1 MFKSI
6 VSILTI
12 ASILISSIPVMASPV
27 NGTRILQGR
36 IAGRDEARTVLH
48 LLGDEVTT
56 IAVRSLDGADIDC
69 YIYDENGNAGPSDD
83 DNTSICN
90 IQLQPVWTGPFVL
103 VVKNRASR
111 PTNIE
116 GRVF

>member
-1 MFKSI
+1 MFKFT
-6 VSILTI
+6 SILTI
-12 ASILISSIPVMASPV
+12 VAILISSFPVFASPV

-36 IAGRDEARTVLH
+36 IDGRDEARTVLH
-48 LLGDEVTT
+48 LKGDEVTT

-69 YIYDENGNAGPSDD
+69 YVFDENGNAGPYDD

-90 IQLQPVWTGPFVL
+90 IRLEPVWSGPFVL
-103 VVKNRASR
+103 LVKNRASR